1 MIYEAAITER
11 DEHLQIQVPS
21 TTKHDLAVKAASAR
35 EPIRVLVLKAL
46 QAYGI
51 DVPDEAIQDRRK
63 GRR

>member
-1 MIYEAAITER
+1 MISGPFLAER

-21 TTKHDLAVKAASAR
+21 STKHDLAVKAAQMR

-46 QAYGI
+46 QAYGV
-51 DVPDEAIQDRRK
+51 DVPSEAIHDRRK

>member
-1 MIYEAAITER
+1 MHDVDLTVR

-21 TTKHDLAVKAASAR
+21 STKHDLAVKAAQAR

-46 QAYGI
+46 QAYGVE
-51 DVPDEAIQDRRK
+51 VPSEAIHDRRK